1 MSKQLYLRKG
11 DMFTVTNDVAMDIHE
26 QLPPGVYVIGNAPF
40 IGYYFEIAQPFQL
53 PPKFYGEL
61 PKTAE
66 RIVNTY
72 GDRLKTQAKPTGV
85 LLRGE
90 KGGGKTLLAKKV
102 AADLNL
108 PVILVNVPFAD
119 DDFKSILASIGPA
132 VVIFD
137 EFEKVYNDKGAQNSI
152 LTLLDGVYPSQCLF
166 FIIVND
172 EHKLTDAL
180 LNRPG
185 RLFYSLEYKGL
196 SNEFIT
202 DYCKD
207 KLINQSHITSVLTVT
222 AFFVNFN
229 FDMLQGLIEEMNR
242 YGEPANE
249 AVKFLNI
256 KAEMFRAYEMYDINV
271 TYQGKA
277 IPIRKGQERIKG
289 HPFSKSHLTLSLNP
303 TAKQRQTYMKGVE
316 TYLSLNQDQV
326 SRIDQ
331 EKEQYVYSLNGFE
344 VTFTRNGDN
353 AWSMDSGYGPS
364 RQVMNG
370 EGYYDD

>member
-1 MSKQLYLRKG
+1 MYTITS
-11 DMFTVTNDVAMDIHE
+11 DAAMDIHE
-26 QLPPGVYVIGNAPF
+26 ELPPGNYVINHAQF
-40 IGYYFEIAQPFQL
+40 IGYYFEVAKPFQL

-61 PKTAE
+61 SKTSE
-66 RIVNTY
+66 RIINTY
-72 GDRLKTQAKPTGV
+72 ADRLKTQAKPTGV

-102 AADLNL
+102 ASELNL
-108 PVILVNVPFAD
+108 PVILINIPFHD
-119 DDFKSILASIGPA
+119 DDFKGILASLGPA

-137 EFEKVYNDKGAQNSI
+137 EFEKVYYEKNAQNAI

-207 KLINQSHITSVLTVT
+207 KLLNQNHITSVLTVT

-242 YGEPANE
+242 YGEPAHE

-256 KAEMFRAYEMYDINV
+256 KAEMFRAYEMYDVTV
-271 TYQGKA
+271 TYNGKEV
-277 IPIRKGQERIKG
+277 PLLKGQERMKG
-289 HPFSKSHLTLSLNP
+289 HPFSKSYFSLSLAP
-303 TAKQRQTYMKGVE
+303 TAKQRQSFMKGIS

-331 EKEQYVYSLNGFE
+331 EKEQYVYTIDNFE
-344 VTFTRNGDN
+344 ITFTRNGDN
-353 AWSMDSGYGPS
+353 AWRMDTGYGPS
-364 RQVMNG
+364 RHVSS
-370 EGYYDD
+370 EDYDD